1 MMVMSM
7 MAALLGGAARADQS
21 PEQLVHSTADV
32 ILAEIKKNRDL
43 YANNYDALYKM
54 AEEKV
59 LPHFD
64 FRRMSQWVL
73 GRNWRTATPEQRDR
87 FVTEFRDLLVAT
99 YSTALLSYKD
109 QKIIYIPVPFKPGD
123 TEALVKTEVV
133 QGGGQPNIPI
143 HYDFYKN
150 RDGAWKV
157 YDIKIEGVSI
167 VVNYRSVY
175 ASKIRDKGLDALIA
189 EIAANNKAKRNTAK
203 K

>member
-1 MMVMSM
+1 
-7 MAALLGGAARADQS
+7 
-21 PEQLVHSTADV
+21 
-32 ILAEIKKNRDL
+32 
-43 YANNYDALYKM
+43 
-54 AEEKV
+54 
-59 LPHFD
+59 
-64 FRRMSQWVL
+64 
-73 GRNWRTATPEQRDR
+73 
-87 FVTEFRDLLVAT
+87 
-99 YSTALLSYKD
+99 
-109 QKIIYIPVPFKPGD
+109 
-123 TEALVKTEVV
+123 VV